1 VFDSSSGLF
10 SKSSLLSKKNEN
22 FLKISETLGQRRPTQ
37 MRPRA
42 AFSENFNDF
51 VDFLGRFLEKVEGP
65 QKKASRAA
73 GWPTL
78 L

>member
-1 VFDSSSGLF
+1 VFDSSSGSF

-37 MRPRA
+37 IRPRA

-51 VDFLGRFLEKVEGP
+51 VDFSLKGRFLEKGHRKE
-65 QKKASRAA
+65 
-73 GWPTL
+73 L
-78 L
+78 